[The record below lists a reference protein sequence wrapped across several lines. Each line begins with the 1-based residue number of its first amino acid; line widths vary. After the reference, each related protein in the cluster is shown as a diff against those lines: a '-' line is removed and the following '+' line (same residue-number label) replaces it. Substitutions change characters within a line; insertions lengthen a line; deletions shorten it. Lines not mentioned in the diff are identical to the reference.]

1 MYKRIIFKRLGISR
15 SSGSSETKSNAPNMK
30 MMIVAVLALVA
41 VASAAVAN
49 VRPEGERVYVVPPQT
64 LRSESSQ
71 QPDGNYVYSFE
82 TENGIN
88 RGERGNLKEV
98 LDEEDKPKNV
108 IVVEGSYSYTN
119 PDGKVETVNYVADE
133 NGYRA
138 EGDSIPK
145 VAPTRR

>member
-1 MYKRIIFKRLGISR
+1 
-15 SSGSSETKSNAPNMK
+15 MK

-49 VRPEGERVYVVPPQT
+49 VKPEGEPVYVVPPLT

-71 QPDGNYVYSFE
+71 QPDGNYAFSFE

-88 RGERGNLKEV
+88 RNEKGEPKEV
-98 LDEEDKPKNV
+98 LDEDNKPK
-108 IVVEGSYSYTN
+108 VVVTVRGAYSYPTN
-119 PDGKVETVNYVADE
+119 EGKIETVNYYADE
-133 NGYRA
+133 SGYHA

-145 VAPTRR
+145 VAPSRR